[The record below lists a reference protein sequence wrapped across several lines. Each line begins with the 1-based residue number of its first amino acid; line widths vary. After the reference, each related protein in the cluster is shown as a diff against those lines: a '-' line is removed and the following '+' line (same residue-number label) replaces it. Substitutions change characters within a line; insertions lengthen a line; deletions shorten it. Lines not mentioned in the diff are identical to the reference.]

1 MAQAVLPPA
10 AKPDERHSL
19 DRGRYRRVVFTFGLM
34 FLNVLWWEV
43 VLRAVAGPRLVARGR
58 SQRIRRYARR
68 FRRLAVGMGGV
79 LIKLGQFVSAR
90 VDVMPPEIVEELAG
104 LQDEVPPEPIDVMMQ
119 VIEAELGEPADVLYD
134 EFETQ
139 VQAAASLGQVYRA
152 RLADGSRVAVKIQR
166 PGIERL
172 VATDLRALQVVAGW
186 AMLWS
191 VVRKRADVPALL
203 DEFAATLWQELDY
216 ESEAD
221 HARRFRELF
230 ADDVRV
236 YIPRIYPELSTRCV
250 LTMEDV
256 TSIKIVDRAAIDAAG
271 VDRPTAARRLLDLY
285 LQMIF
290 EFGFFHADPHPGN
303 LFVYPLPPDAAQAMY
318 GDSVPHPGRP
328 FYIIFV
334 DFGMVGYVNE
344 RVMGGLREALIAIG
358 TRDTSRMLRAY
369 QQLGVL
375 LPGADVERVQ
385 EAEVEV
391 LDMIWGRSVQEIA
404 RMPREEMRAI
414 AMRYGDLLYK
424 LPFQVPQNFIYLGR
438 AVGILSGIC
447 TLLDPDFNPWEQ
459 VARYAERAVA
469 REARGNLGELAR
481 EALSLGGRALS
492 LPQTAQEVLNRLQ
505 RGEISV
511 RVTPDDELHKDLLLV
526 EGAITGLTRA
536 VLTGSLVI
544 AGGLLYTSGETVLGL
559 TAFGF
564 ACLAWLTVAFRRK
577 RRR

>member
-10 AKPDERHSL
+10 AKPDERHNL

-119 VIEAELGEPADVLYD
+119 VIEAELGEPAAILYD
-134 EFETQ
+134 EFDTQ

-186 AMLWS
+186 AMLWP

-236 YIPRIYPELSTRCV
+236 YI
-250 LTMEDV
+250 
-256 TSIKIVDRAAIDAAG
+256 
-271 VDRPTAARRLLDLY
+271 
-285 LQMIF
+285 
-290 EFGFFHADPHPGN
+290 
-303 LFVYPLPPDAAQAMY
+303 
-318 GDSVPHPGRP
+318 
-328 FYIIFV
+328 
-334 DFGMVGYVNE
+334 
-344 RVMGGLREALIAIG
+344 
-358 TRDTSRMLRAY
+358 
-369 QQLGVL
+369 
-375 LPGADVERVQ
+375 
-385 EAEVEV
+385 
-391 LDMIWGRSVQEIA
+391 
-404 RMPREEMRAI
+404 
-414 AMRYGDLLYK
+414 
-424 LPFQVPQNFIYLGR
+424 
-438 AVGILSGIC
+438 
-447 TLLDPDFNPWEQ
+447 
-459 VARYAERAVA
+459 
-469 REARGNLGELAR
+469 
-481 EALSLGGRALS
+481 
-492 LPQTAQEVLNRLQ
+492 
-505 RGEISV
+505 
-511 RVTPDDELHKDLLLV
+511 
-526 EGAITGLTRA
+526 
-536 VLTGSLVI
+536 
-544 AGGLLYTSGETVLGL
+544 
-559 TAFGF
+559 
-564 ACLAWLTVAFRRK
+564 
-577 RRR
+577 

>member
-1 MAQAVLPPA
+1 M
-10 AKPDERHSL
+10 
-19 DRGRYRRVVFTFGLM
+19 
-34 FLNVLWWEV
+34 
-43 VLRAVAGPRLVARGR
+43 
-58 SQRIRRYARR
+58 
-68 FRRLAVGMGGV
+68 
-79 LIKLGQFVSAR
+79 
-90 VDVMPPEIVEELAG
+90 
-104 LQDEVPPEPIDVMMQ
+104 
-119 VIEAELGEPADVLYD
+119 
-134 EFETQ
+134 
-139 VQAAASLGQVYRA
+139 
-152 RLADGSRVAVKIQR
+152 
-166 PGIERL
+166 
-172 VATDLRALQVVAGW
+172 
-186 AMLWS
+186 
-191 VVRKRADVPALL
+191 
-203 DEFAATLWQELDY
+203 
-216 ESEAD
+216 
-221 HARRFRELF
+221 
-230 ADDVRV
+230 
-236 YIPRIYPELSTRCV
+236 
-250 LTMEDV
+250 
-256 TSIKIVDRAAIDAAG
+256 
-271 VDRPTAARRLLDLY
+271 
-285 LQMIF
+285 
-290 EFGFFHADPHPGN
+290 
-303 LFVYPLPPDAAQAMY
+303 
-318 GDSVPHPGRP
+318 
-328 FYIIFV
+328 
-334 DFGMVGYVNE
+334 
-344 RVMGGLREALIAIG
+344 
-358 TRDTSRMLRAY
+358 
-369 QQLGVL
+369 L

-505 RGEISV
+505 RGELAV
-511 RVTPDDELHKDLLLV
+511 RVTPDDELHKDLLRV
-526 EGAITGLTRA
+526 EDAITGLTRA